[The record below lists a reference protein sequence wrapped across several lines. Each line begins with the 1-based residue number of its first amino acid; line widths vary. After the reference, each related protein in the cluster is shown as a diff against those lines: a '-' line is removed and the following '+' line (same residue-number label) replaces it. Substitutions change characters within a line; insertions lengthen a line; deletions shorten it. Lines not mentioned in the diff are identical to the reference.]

1 MLAITDSWNSVHNYA
16 LKQQGV
22 SKGRHFIQPIRQDQ
36 SQGQRGIVNSRP
48 SKRIIRQRTRPRS
61 RIWMLVLTIRAKA
74 MQGLACVV
82 LFWFTFKW
90 CSYCY
95 FTLLFSTH
103 SVTLENL
110 SHRNS
115 FFRHCDVIGATKM
128 DYSATQYTTAHH
140 SIVLVGLYS
149 WLT

>member
-36 SQGQRGIVNSRP
+36 RQGQRGIVNSRP

-103 SVTLENL
+103 SVTVENL

-115 FFRHCDVIGATKM
+115 FFSALWRNWGYEDGLQCDAVRHC
-128 DYSATQYTTAHH
+128 SSQYRPGRP
-140 SIVLVGLYS
+140 V
-149 WLT
+149 